1 MSTHSRIAT
10 LDRQL
15 EYERLD
21 RHVRT
26 ANSLRELAFW
36 DGARASAAIT
46 EQHDNALRKAIE
58 ERRRV
63 LEGVKS

>member
-1 MSTHSRIAT
+1 MSITT

-26 ANSLRELAFW
+26 SNSLRELAFW
-36 DGARASAAIT
+36 DSSRASAAIT
-46 EQHDNALRKAIE
+46 EKQDQALRDEIE
-58 ERRRV
+58 KRRRH
-63 LEGVKS
+63 LEGGKR